1 MCGRYVSVARVA
13 ELIEQYKATGPG
25 DDKQLAPSYNVA
37 PTNKVHAVLERDRP
51 DGSGAVRGGGRGA
64 VGSSAGVV
72 ETRHR
77 PEVREGEDHADAA
90 QRPVRQVAT
99 APSWQGPFAKR
110 RAVIHAAEYY
120 EWLPAEDADGNPFR
134 QPYYIHPADG
144 MLSFAGLCELWPD
157 PARDV
162 DDPDPGCGRRRSSP
176 TTPGPRGRRAV
187 PGRRPVPRSSSR
199 RDRESRASGP
209 RMGIPPG
216 PARAPAAEPCG
227 ACAADA
233 GPAGPDNDPTGGR
246 RKAKVAVITQ
256 GQLNAAYRRGV
267 DAGRRRI
274 TLDDLRRAPS

>member
-77 PEVREGEDHADAA
+77 PEVREGEG
-90 QRPVRQVAT
+90 Q
-99 APSWQGPFAKR
+99 
-110 RAVIHAAEYY
+110 
-120 EWLPAEDADGNPFR
+120 
-134 QPYYIHPADG
+134 
-144 MLSFAGLCELWPD
+144 
-157 PARDV
+157 
-162 DDPDPGCGRRRSSP
+162 
-176 TTPGPRGRRAV
+176 
-187 PGRRPVPRSSSR
+187 
-199 RDRESRASGP
+199 
-209 RMGIPPG
+209 
-216 PARAPAAEPCG
+216 
-227 ACAADA
+227 
-233 GPAGPDNDPTGGR
+233 
-246 RKAKVAVITQ
+246 VAVITQ